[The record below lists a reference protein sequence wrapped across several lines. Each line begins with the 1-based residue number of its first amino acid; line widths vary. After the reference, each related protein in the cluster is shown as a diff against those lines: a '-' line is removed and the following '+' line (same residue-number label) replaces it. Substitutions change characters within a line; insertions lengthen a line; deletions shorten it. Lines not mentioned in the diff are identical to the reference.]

1 MKSRLIL
8 ISVMTV
14 SITQINAFQ
23 WSIRTASFARCLQC
37 AVEPSI
43 NVIHVT
49 RINGWRS
56 LLLSVLSLRLAEA
69 CGRPYQLGSEG
80 GRGLLAHSASNK
92 FLTPPGVKQP
102 KILTT
107 LYFRAISRIWK
118 SAINDFFWAIWLWHS
133 NAKLVVWYL
142 WSLLFVSNTVTRQQ
156 MLLLWV
162 WFLAPFA

>member
-1 MKSRLIL
+1 M
-8 ISVMTV
+8 MV
-14 SITQINAFQ
+14 SITQIDAFQ
-23 WSIRTASFARCLQC
+23 WSSRTAGFAKSGARRLRR

-49 RINGWRS
+49 RINGRRS

-92 FLTPPGVKQP
+92 FITPPGVKQP

-118 SAINDFFWAIWLWHS
+118 SAINDFFFWAIWLWHS

-142 WSLLFVSNTVTRQQ
+142 WSLLFGSNTVTRQQ
-156 MLLLWV
+156 MLLLRA

>member
-1 MKSRLIL
+1 M
-8 ISVMTV
+8 MV
-14 SITQINAFQ
+14 SITQMTAFH
-23 WSIRTASFARCLQC
+23 WSIRTASFAKSGARCLQR

-49 RINGWRS
+49 RINGRRS

-92 FLTPPGVKQP
+92 FITPPGVKQP

-118 SAINDFFWAIWLWHS
+118 SAISYFFWAIWLWHS

-162 WFLAPFA
+162 CFLAPFA